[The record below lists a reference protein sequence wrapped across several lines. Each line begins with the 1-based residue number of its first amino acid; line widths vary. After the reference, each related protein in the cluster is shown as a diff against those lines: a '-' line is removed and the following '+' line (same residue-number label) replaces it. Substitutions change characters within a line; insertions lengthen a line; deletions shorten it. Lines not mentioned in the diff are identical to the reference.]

1 MQADQLQAAEG
12 GTARGADSQSVVVCG
27 ALRILWDYK
36 SIRADA
42 GNKTDRVHVFP
53 PDVFLFNLKPKTCL
67 IN

>member
-1 MQADQLQAAEG
+1 M
-12 GTARGADSQSVVVCG
+12 VVCG
-27 ALRILWDYK
+27 ALRILWDYE

-53 PDVFLFNLKPKTCL
+53 PDVFLFNLKRKTCL